1 MSNASDTTGDA
12 GSQAGGSPPGLDL
25 GCFGPWLR
33 SNLAGV
39 QGDLSA
45 RLVTGGKSNLTYEVT
60 DGTTAWIVRRPPL
73 GHVLATA
80 HDMAREYRVMRAL
93 SGTAVPVPATHLI
106 CEDDSVIGAP
116 FYVMARVAGTPYRR
130 AAELQRLGGERTR
143 TIALRLMDTLAAL
156 HEVDPGPVGL
166 ADFGRAE
173 GYLHRQLSRWRK
185 QMAASQTRELPA
197 AERLYELAAAAI
209 PEEQPGTIVHGDFRL
224 DNVLFDDE
232 DRATAVLDWEMATL
246 GDPLADLS
254 LMLMYGRVSK
264 TQGADEVSDVTLAA
278 GYPDEDELVRRYA
291 ERTGR
296 DVSHLGFYLGLAAYK
311 LAAILEG
318 IHYRHIRGQ
327 TVGPGFDGLS
337 ERVDV
342 LLDVGLAAIQEI
354 S

>member
-1 MSNASDTTGDA
+1 MTPLACE
-12 GSQAGGSPPGLDL
+12 SPPGLDL
-25 GCFGPWLR
+25 ACFGPWLR
-33 SNLAGV
+33 ANLAGL

-60 DGTTAWIVRRPPL
+60 DGTTTWIVRRPPL

-116 FYVMARVAGTPYRR
+116 FYVMARVAGTPYRH
-130 AAELQRLGGERTR
+130 AAELESLGSQRTR
-143 TIALRLMDTLAAL
+143 TIALRLMETLATL
-156 HEVDPGPVGL
+156 HEVDPGSVGL
-166 ADFGRAE
+166 ADFGRPE
-173 GYLHRQLSRWRK
+173 GYVHRQLSRWGK
-185 QMAASQTRELPA
+185 QMAASQTRDLPA

-224 DNVLFDDE
+224 DNVLFDGD
-232 DRATAVLDWEMATL
+232 DRLTAVLDWEMSTL

-254 LMLMYGRVSK
+254 VMLMYGRVSQA
-264 TQGADEVSDVTLAA
+264 QGSAEVSDVTHAA
-278 GYPDEDELVRRYA
+278 GYPDEDELVQRYA

-318 IHYRHIRGQ
+318 IHYRHIHGQ

-342 LLDVGLAAIQEI
+342 LLDVGLAAIKEI